1 MAFTQLARCD
11 QLLAEG
17 RPIEAIDTLTEANRL
32 ERDPEIERRLIG
44 LRHEAF
50 ASIDRSSS
58 PEWPVVAPG
67 AALTDAGPPAIAPAE
82 LTAETLSTGILRHGC
97 LHVRGLVPEAEVE
110 RLVDGIDRAFAAY
123 DAHAAGAPVS
133 ETTPW
138 FEPFKPGADYRFKLN
153 VKRQWVRK
161 GGGVWTADSPRMM
174 FDLFNILEATGLT
187 KVITAYLGER
197 PALSVDKSTLRRVG
211 ELTGTDW
218 HQDGAFLGEGIR
230 TVNVWLSLSHCG
242 RDAPGLDVVPSRL
255 DRVLETGTESAIF
268 PWAVAPEVVAR
279 AASETGVVRP
289 VFAPGDVLLF
299 DDLFL
304 HRTAYDETMTRE
316 RYAVENWFFAPSVY
330 PDTGQIPLAF

>member
-1 MAFTQLARCD
+1 MAITQLARCD

-17 RPIEAIDTLTEANRL
+17 RPIEAIDVLTEANRL

-50 ASIDRSSS
+50 AHIDRSS
-58 PEWPVVAPG
+58 PPAWPVVAPG
-67 AALTDAGPPAIAPAE
+67 DELTAARPPVISPHE

-97 LHVRGLVPEAEVE
+97 LHVRGLVPEAPVD
-110 RLVDGIDRAFAAY
+110 RLVDGIDRAFAAF
-123 DAHAAGAPVS
+123 DAHAAGAPVG

-138 FEPFKPGADYRFKLN
+138 FEPFEPGPDYRFKLR

-161 GGGVWTADSPRMM
+161 GGGVWTADSPRVM
-174 FDLFNILEATGLT
+174 FDFFDIMENTGLT

-242 RDAPGLDVVPSRL
+242 RDAPGLDIVPKRL
-255 DRVLETGTESAIF
+255 DGVLETGTESAIF
-268 PWAVAPEVVAR
+268 PWAVAPEVVER
-279 AASETGVVRP
+279 AASGTGVVRP
-289 VFAPGDVLLF
+289 VFEPGDVLLF

-304 HRTAYDETMTRE
+304 HRTAYDASMTRE
-316 RYAVENWFFAPSVY
+316 RYAIENWFFAPSVY